1 MCKAVHIAEALLSDH
16 MLFFELYS
24 LDNDSEN
31 IEHQQRG
38 PSETSTRI
46 ENSIMAG
53 STRTPSLRRTRA
65 ARAVTF

>member
-1 MCKAVHIAEALLSDH
+1 MYKDVHIAEALLSNH

-38 PSETSTRI
+38 PSETRLGLKTAVK
-46 ENSIMAG
+46 IMAG
-53 STRTPSLRRTRA
+53 STRTPSLRRTQ
-65 ARAVTF
+65 